1 VNAPQ
6 AGDDPIAVILVDDQP
21 LLRKGFRMVLEEE
34 EGIDVVG
41 EASDGAAALD
51 LARRRHP
58 DVVVMD
64 VRMPGMDG
72 IEATRA
78 ILSAEPR
85 TRILILT
92 TFDLDEYAFGSLR
105 LGASGFILK
114 DILPS
119 EFVRAIRSVAG
130 GDAVIAPSVTRRLL
144 DTFAHQIPDPQR
156 PEASHPEL
164 SQLTAREREIL
175 TELAGGFS
183 NAEIAQRLFVAEAT
197 VKTHLGR
204 ILTKLGLRDRV
215 QAVVYAYEAGL
226 AGRRRQ
232 LRPDR
237 HRVPTRS
244 ARATPARTRGQSA
257 STDGHTG
264 NAGAARRPRGRDH
277 QPDSTANQEGPE
289 ITRQRG

>member
-1 VNAPQ
+1 VS
-6 AGDDPIAVILVDDQP
+6 GRGIGGEPISVVLVDDQP

-34 EGIDVVG
+34 PGIVVVG

-51 LARRRHP
+51 LVGRRHP

-78 ILSAEPR
+78 IIATDPR
-85 TRILILT
+85 SRILILT
-92 TFDLDEYAFGSLR
+92 TFDLDEYAFGALR

-114 DILPS
+114 DVLPS
-119 EFVRAIRSVAG
+119 EFVQAIRSIAD

-156 PEASHPEL
+156 TGRAHPEL
-164 SQLTAREREIL
+164 DQLTAREREIL

-183 NAEIAQRLFVAEAT
+183 NAEIAERLFVAEAT

-204 ILTKLGLRDRV
+204 VLTKLGLRDRV

-226 AGRRRQ
+226 V
-232 LRPDR
+232 D
-237 HRVPTRS
+237 
-244 ARATPARTRGQSA
+244 
-257 STDGHTG
+257 
-264 NAGAARRPRGRDH
+264 RRPRR
-277 QPDSTANQEGPE
+277 
-289 ITRQRG
+289 

>member
-1 VNAPQ
+1 VSDRP
-6 AGDDPIAVILVDDQP
+6 AGGDPISVILVDDQP

-34 EGIDVVG
+34 PGIVVVG

-51 LARRRHP
+51 LVGRHRP

-78 ILSAEPR
+78 IIAAEPR
-85 TRILILT
+85 SRVLILT
-92 TFDLDEYAFGSLR
+92 TFDLDEYAFGALR

-114 DILPS
+114 DVLPS
-119 EFVRAIRSVAG
+119 EFVRAIRSVAD

-144 DTFAHQIPDPQR
+144 DVFARQLPDPQR
-156 PEASHPEL
+156 ADPARPEFE
-164 SQLTAREREIL
+164 QLTAREREIL

-183 NAEIAQRLFVAEAT
+183 NAEIGERLFVTEAT

-204 ILTKLGLRDRV
+204 VLTKLGLRDRV

-226 AGRRRQ
+226 V
-232 LRPDR
+232 D
-237 HRVPTRS
+237 
-244 ARATPARTRGQSA
+244 
-257 STDGHTG
+257 
-264 NAGAARRPRGRDH
+264 RRPR
-277 QPDSTANQEGPE
+277 P
-289 ITRQRG
+289 

>member
-1 VNAPQ
+1 VNDQQ
-6 AGDDPIAVILVDDQP
+6 AGDDPISVILVDDQP

-34 EGIDVVG
+34 PGITVVG

-78 ILSAEPR
+78 IIATEPHS
-85 TRILILT
+85 RILILT
-92 TFDLDEYAFGSLR
+92 TFDLDEYVFGALR

-114 DILPS
+114 DVLPS
-119 EFVRAIRSVAG
+119 EFVRAIRSVAD

-144 DTFAHQIPDPQR
+144 DAFAPQLPDPQR
-156 PEASHPEL
+156 PAEVTHPEL

-175 TELAGGFS
+175 IALA
-183 NAEIAQRLFVAEAT
+183 NAEIADRLFVAEAT

-204 ILTKLGLRDRV
+204 VLTKLGLRDRV

-226 AGRRRQ
+226 
-232 LRPDR
+232 
-237 HRVPTRS
+237 VV
-244 ARATPARTRGQSA
+244 
-257 STDGHTG
+257 
-264 NAGAARRPRGRDH
+264 RRPGH
-277 QPDSTANQEGPE
+277 
-289 ITRQRG
+289 